1 MSRDIFN
8 YQYTAVG
15 LLLLLSGL
23 LCIFAKRSRNLRGA
37 YIGLIT
43 MLYYILVNLNPF
55 MRKNFHSLME
65 GIFFEYFATIGI
77 YLMIIA
83 NSTKHKHDDETE
95 DPKEM
100 IRMQRLKTL

>member
-1 MSRDIFN
+1 
-8 YQYTAVG
+8 
-15 LLLLLSGL
+15 
-23 LCIFAKRSRNLRGA
+23 
-37 YIGLIT
+37 

-65 GIFFEYFATIGI
+65 GIFFEYFTTIGI

>member
-1 MSRDIFN
+1 MFN
-8 YQYTAVG
+8 FQYTAVG

-23 LCIFAKRSRNLRGA
+23 MCIFAKRSRNRRGA
-37 YIGLIT
+37 YIGLFT
-43 MLYYILVNLNPF
+43 MLYYILVNLNPC
-55 MRKNFHSLME
+55 MRDNIHVLMQD
-65 GIFFEYFATIGI
+65 IFFEYFATIGI

-83 NSTKHKHDDETE
+83 NSTKHKHGEEETE

>member
-1 MSRDIFN
+1 M
-8 YQYTAVG
+8 
-15 LLLLLSGL
+15 
-23 LCIFAKRSRNLRGA
+23 CIFAKRSRNLRGA
-37 YIGLIT
+37 YIGLFT

-55 MRKNFHSLME
+55 MRENIHALTES
-65 GIFFEYFATIGI
+65 IFFEYFATIGI

-83 NSTKHKHDDETE
+83 NSTRHSYGEEETE